1 MTPTQAETAIRN
13 SAGRF
18 FTCVFVKADRS
29 RREMIARYCEAE
41 PVKEHRERCGVVTVF
56 DDGIREYR
64 SIRPDRLIQ
73 ISIDG
78 KCEEVG

>member
-1 MTPTQAETAIRN
+1 
-13 SAGRF
+13 
-18 FTCVFVKADRS
+18 V
-29 RREMIARYCEAE
+29 RR
-41 PVKEHRERCGVVTVF
+41 HRERAGVVTVF

-78 KCEEVG
+78 RCEEVTWGI